1 MSRTDAIL
9 KRLATLYP
17 KFMDL
22 SLDRQW
28 RLLGQLGNP
37 QERLP
42 PVIHVAGTNAKGST
56 IAYLRAMLEAAGKRV
71 HVYTSPHLVRFNER
85 IRLAGKLVS
94 TRRVNDALEEVER
107 VNAGAPITQFEITTS
122 AALKLFAETPAD
134 YLLLEVGLGGDF
146 DSTNVINH
154 PLGVIITPVDFDHQK
169 WLGYTIREIASHKA
183 GILKR
188 GSPAVIGRQRD
199 EGLKEIER
207 AAAKLKIV
215 PFVQGRDYDGYAQDG
230 RLIYQDEDGLLDL
243 PPPAL
248 IGHHQFDNAALAIA
262 AVRHFKLPVSEA
274 QIGKGLR
281 TVVWPARIQPLK
293 GKLRDLLPKSDELWL
308 DGAHN
313 AHGAAAL
320 AVSLEEMNVARPKPL
335 VLDRRHDEHARAGGF
350 PGALREDVAARFHG
364 EHSGRAECSSGAL
377 HRRCRD
383 RRRARG
389 QDQPL
394 GDDGV
399 ACSGQDHRRAGRHL
413 RLALSRRRR
422 AVAQRHAAG
431 LTPTACPMRWCSF
444 RRPASR

>member
-94 TRRVNDALEEVER
+94 TRRVNDALEAVEAI
-107 VNAGAPITQFEITTS
+107 NAGQPITQFEITTS

-146 DSTNVINH
+146 DSTNVIDH

-169 WLGYTIREIASHKA
+169 WLGYTVAEIASHKA

-188 GSPAVIGRQRD
+188 GAPAVIGRQRD
-199 EGLKEIER
+199 EGLAVIER
-207 AAAKLKIV
+207 AARKLGV
-215 PFVQGRDYDGYAQDG
+215 TPFVQGRDYDGYAQNG
-230 RLIYQDEDGLLDL
+230 RLVYQDEAGLLDL

-262 AVRHFKLPVSEA
+262 AVRHFALPISEA
-274 QIGKGLR
+274 QIAEGLR

-293 GKLRDLLPKSDELWL
+293 GRLRDLLPKSAELWL

-320 AVSLEEMNVARPKPL
+320 ALSLKEMNAARPRPL
-335 VLDRRHDEHARAGGF
+335 VLIIGMMNTREPADFIAPFVEMAPRVFTLTIPGEPNAHPARYIAEAAVNAGLEAK
-350 PGALREDVAARFHG
+350 PSRSVESALREAAR
-364 EHSGRAECSSGAL
+364 
-377 HRRCRD
+377 
-383 RRRARG
+383 
-389 QDQPL
+389 L
-394 GDDGV
+394 GDARVVICGSLYLGGDV
-399 ACSGQDHRRAGRHL
+399 
-413 RLALSRRRR
+413 LAKN
-422 AVAQRHAAG
+422 G
-431 LTPTACPMRWCSF
+431 TPPD
-444 RRPASR
+444 